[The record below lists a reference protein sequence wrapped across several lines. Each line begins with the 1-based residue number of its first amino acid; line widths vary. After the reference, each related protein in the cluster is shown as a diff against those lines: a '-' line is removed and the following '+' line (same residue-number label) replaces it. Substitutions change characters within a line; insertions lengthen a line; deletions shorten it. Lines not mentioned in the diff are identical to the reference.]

1 MTTSTPVA
9 REPEHHQLYNL
20 TAIAKDDWEDDAA
33 NCKLCQVQLGK
44 RHLHPRHHCRVCGAS
59 VCAQCAPNRLELEGA
74 KGTQRVCADCVLQ
87 VARLPHLRKQLVQIG
102 QTMKKLCEEPVAEDS
117 ENTKEVEDVG
127 PETLDAAVQYLTTR
141 LPFLE
146 SATRANRLERE
157 KGSDG
162 GVDKEVEA
170 QQLVNAELS
179 LELDRERKLRES
191 LESAAHVSKP
201 VAKPVAS
208 GELPNSLAP
217 TAHQQIVEGE
227 WFLTPSVGTWLGQW
241 PQEARTVERSVAST
255 SPVQHPAVVGATPLA
270 QQVSSVAQGPWFRR
284 PSVGTWLHILPQ
296 PNQGG
301 SSDTLALAKEK
312 AHEAELES
320 ELASERRLRSSL
332 EAPEMCQVENELAAQ
347 RRLRENLEHSSA
359 QELQESAMEQMQ
371 HDRVLQKCKDS
382 TTTQETRNAKMSAE
396 LAQLRSDIEKKKKTS
411 GCSVQ

>member
-1 MTTSTPVA
+1 M
-9 REPEHHQLYNL
+9 
-20 TAIAKDDWEDDAA
+20 
-33 NCKLCQVQLGK
+33 G
-44 RHLHPRHHCRVCGAS
+44 
-59 VCAQCAPNRLELEGA
+59 
-74 KGTQRVCADCVLQ
+74 
-87 VARLPHLRKQLVQIG
+87 
-102 QTMKKLCEEPVAEDS
+102 
-117 ENTKEVEDVG
+117 
-127 PETLDAAVQYLTTR
+127 
-141 LPFLE
+141 
-146 SATRANRLERE
+146 
-157 KGSDG
+157 
-162 GVDKEVEA
+162 
-170 QQLVNAELS
+170 
-179 LELDRERKLRES
+179 ERKLRES

-208 GELPNSLAP
+208 GELPNSLTP

-227 WFLTPSVGTWLGQW
+227 WFLTPSVGTWLGQR

-255 SPVQHPAVVGATPLA
+255 SPVQHPAVVGATTLA

>member
-1 MTTSTPVA
+1 M
-9 REPEHHQLYNL
+9 
-20 TAIAKDDWEDDAA
+20 
-33 NCKLCQVQLGK
+33 G
-44 RHLHPRHHCRVCGAS
+44 
-59 VCAQCAPNRLELEGA
+59 
-74 KGTQRVCADCVLQ
+74 
-87 VARLPHLRKQLVQIG
+87 
-102 QTMKKLCEEPVAEDS
+102 
-117 ENTKEVEDVG
+117 
-127 PETLDAAVQYLTTR
+127 
-141 LPFLE
+141 
-146 SATRANRLERE
+146 
-157 KGSDG
+157 
-162 GVDKEVEA
+162 
-170 QQLVNAELS
+170 
-179 LELDRERKLRES
+179 
-191 LESAAHVSKP
+191 
-201 VAKPVAS
+201 
-208 GELPNSLAP
+208 
-217 TAHQQIVEGE
+217 EGE
-227 WFLTPSVGTWLGQW
+227 WFLTPSVGTWLRQW

-359 QELQESAMEQMQ
+359 MEQMQ